1 MDLGWQPNAG
11 IASNSFFNEIK
22 RSSMMDSLFLEKVN
36 RRTMAHEAQGVREV
50 SDTGLNTGTNKL
62 NGAF

>member
-1 MDLGWQPNAG
+1 MELGWQSNAG
-11 IASNSFFNEIK
+11 IASNSFFNEI
-22 RSSMMDSLFLEKVN
+22 RQSSMMGSLFLEKVN
-36 RRTMAHEAQGVREV
+36 RRTMAREAQWVKGV